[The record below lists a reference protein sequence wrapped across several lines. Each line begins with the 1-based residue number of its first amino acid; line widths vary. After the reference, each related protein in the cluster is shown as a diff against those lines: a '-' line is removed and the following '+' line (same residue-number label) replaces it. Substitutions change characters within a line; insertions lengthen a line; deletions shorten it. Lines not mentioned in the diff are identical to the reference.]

1 MPWLHWQLGD
11 VDKKG
16 WVSLGKSQGK
26 GNKTDIMLEV
36 CYRPLTQGE
45 KADEIFYKQ
54 QEVSWSPALVLL
66 VDSNFLDV
74 C

>member
-1 MPWLHWQLGD
+1 M
-11 VDKKG
+11 
-16 WVSLGKSQGK
+16 SLGKSQGK

-54 QEVSWSPALVLL
+54 QEVS
-66 VDSNFLDV
+66 
-74 C
+74 